1 MNVKEENILGL
12 SLEDIQAF
20 LSLFSPK
27 NILSRK
33 NFTCLTIIL
42 CIAAYPPDFFDNLL
56 MAYTFNSLI
65 VYVTLLSIQK
75 RCRDFGNSG
84 TWWILAYS
92 LICIISS
99 TTYFTNFKEDVS
111 ALNYFGTMAS
121 IIYNII
127 YMLQQDNYFKYAGY
141 ITAALYLFILP
152 LFIIPSKPDAD
163 INLTSPL
170 MKHPVIYTAV
180 CFVLCIAATWT
191 VNHYYGINIEL
202 F

>member
-92 LICIISS
+92 AATILYSA
-99 TTYFTNFKEDVS
+99 TYFVLPEERDS
-111 ALNYFGTMAS
+111 WL
-121 IIYNII
+121 
-127 YMLQQDNYFKYAGY
+127 KYCGY